1 MSLVYRFID
10 QWVWDYG
17 YMDECVSVYVQM
29 NGYESMVVQMN
40 GYESM
45 MNGMGINKPMMR
57 HSSKT
62 RNLVCPKVISNACH
76 PNPAINIIT
85 IIGTGDTTTNHR
97 CHSDHLPSCNII

>member
-1 MSLVYRFID
+1 M
-10 QWVWDYG
+10 G
-17 YMDECVSVYVQM
+17 M
-29 NGYESMVVQMN
+29 GVQMN

-62 RNLVCPKVISNACH
+62 RNLVSPKVILNPSH
-76 PNPAINIIT
+76 PLPAINKIT
-85 IIGTGDTTTNHR
+85 IIGTGEATANHR